1 MLSLKCSMNKK
12 NPVNWKN
19 DQCIICKIT
28 LKIEPTYFEMP
39 DDEMT
44 YRDFVICFEHMFIR
58 NFYTY
63 DKIKESHHLETLEK
77 YYEIY
82 RYFQWSFIY
91 V

>member
-1 MLSLKCSMNKK
+1 
-12 NPVNWKN
+12 
-19 DQCIICKIT
+19 
-28 LKIEPTYFEMP
+28 MP

-44 YRDFVICFEHMFIR
+44 YGDFVICFEHMFIR